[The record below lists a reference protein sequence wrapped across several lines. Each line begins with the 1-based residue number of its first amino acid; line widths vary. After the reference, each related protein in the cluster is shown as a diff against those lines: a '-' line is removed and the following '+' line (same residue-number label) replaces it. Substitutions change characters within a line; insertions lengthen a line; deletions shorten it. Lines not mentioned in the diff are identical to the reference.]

1 MRELRRNQ
9 MKRLRAA
16 GEDIAQIQPAESEAS
31 SKSGPVVS
39 VSGQDQVRLTKTSF
53 IDKIRTIFS

>member
-1 MRELRRNQ
+1 

-53 IDKIRTIFS
+53 IDKIMTINSS